1 MLRLTQTLAE
11 HWTIDTPDLE
21 DPKWNGH
28 VQLAEFASYTTEGKR
43 VKLALEEAAALSFA
57 VLIRNHP
64 ERGWVVQSHSSEN
77 QARMQGAVERA
88 LRLVGAPAAA

>member
-1 MLRLTQTLAE
+1 MLRLGQTLAE
-11 HWTIDTPDLE
+11 SWHIDTPDHE

-43 VKLALEEAAALSFA
+43 VKPALEEAAALSFA

-64 ERGWVVQSHSSEN
+64 DRGWVVQSHSSEN

-88 LRLVGAPAAA
+88 LRLIGGSQAA